1 MMTSSPP
8 SRRPQKRMAMPT
20 IKRVSLAKFYY
31 IFLFYSELSFAE
43 ASQTHYTYNAAG
55 GINRIEQQNKMP
67 DSYLSALQTIGSASF
82 KNSGSLSG
90 SFSGG
95 GLGGGGLGAPMRTK
109 PIAPANTNT
118 FQTFQKVPASS
129 LLLSNYDPFYSPLL
143 SRLDSVFA
151 QLKLNSDNE
160 NCREKL
166 ICLMYANPAKYAPY
180 SNLVSAQL
188 SR

>member
-1 MMTSSPP
+1 MEN
-8 SRRPQKRMAMPT
+8 
-20 IKRVSLAKFYY
+20 LNY
-31 IFLFYSELSFAE
+31 IFIVCPPAE
-43 ASQTHYTYNAAG
+43 ASQQQAQYAQVNGNALSQATLSRYG
-55 GINRIEQQNKMP
+55 GQQMMQ
-67 DSYLSALQTIGSASF
+67 DTYLSALQSIGAASF
-82 KNSGSLSG
+82 KNSQSMSG

-95 GLGGGGLGAPMRTK
+95 GGGGGAPGMTK
-109 PIAPANTNT
+109 KPTPAVMNT
-118 FQTFQKVPASS
+118 FQSFQKVPSSS

-151 QLKLNSDNE
+151 QLKLEPENE
-160 NCREKL
+160 ACREKL